1 MAKKDETLPNREKII
16 LVIIFILLMIPA
28 MMFSMNRRGGHDVH
42 SVKIVDYKVEQ
53 LSDSSNERITI
64 TVKAKTMFGMKTG
77 VSYTAR
83 KVYTSIHINID
94 DNGRATKENCTIV
107 IEVPPHID
115 TILFPEYGL
124 SLQRDAKTGEWI
136 LKK

>member
-1 MAKKDETLPNREKII
+1 MAKKDETLTNREKII

-28 MMFSMNRRGGHDVH
+28 MMFSMNRRGGHNIH
-42 SVKIVDYKVEQ
+42 SLKIVDYKVEQ

-77 VSYTAR
+77 VSYTTR
-83 KVYTSIHINID
+83 EVYKNIQININD
-94 DNGRATKENCTIV
+94 SGRATKENCTIV

-115 TILFPEYGL
+115 TIMFSGYSVL
-124 SLQRDAKTGEWI
+124 LQKDAKTGEWI
-136 LKK
+136 LKT